1 MKIFSM
7 KDVKVG
13 FANPFYQVNEE
24 VAKRSFAAAITDKRG
39 ELFKIKDDLE
49 LWEIGSFDE
58 TTGKISPIEPNYLM
72 GGKDVQLEEKA

>member
-13 FANPFYQVNEE
+13 FANPFYQNNLDM
-24 VAKRSFAAAITDKRG
+24 AKRSFRVAVSDKRG
-39 ELFKIKDDLE
+39 ELYKIKDDLE

-58 TTGKISPIEPNYLM
+58 ETGKITGKEPEYIM
-72 GGKDVQLEEKA
+72 GGKDVSLE

>member
-24 VAKRSFAAAITDKRG
+24 VAKRAFKLAVTDKTG

-49 LWEIGSFDE
+49 LWELGSYDE
-58 TTGKISPIEPNYLM
+58 QTGKITPIEPNYIM
-72 GGKDVQLEEKA
+72 GGKDVQLES